1 MRKDTLQNVLLL
13 SLFFLTSSQLFGQVE
28 IDRGPYLQQAT
39 TGGITIQWRTEQTTE
54 SIVWY
59 GTAVGNL
66 NQTAH
71 TPGTAEDHS
80 VELSG
85 LNTNST
91 YFYAVGDSTG
101 ILSGN
106 NSEFYF
112 KTNPAIG
119 SDTPFRAWVQGD
131 AGTGQQEQRDT
142 RDGFLTFLGEENIDL
157 MLMLGDNA
165 YSDGKQSEYQDALFS
180 DMYENIMNKVVLWP
194 TLGNHDSYSTNE
206 DDRTGPYYD
215 IFTLPKNGEAGGTPS
230 GTEAY
235 YSYDYANVH
244 FVCLNSDDVD
254 TSPTGEMA
262 QWIHEDLG
270 NTQQDWIIA
279 YFHHPIY
286 SGAHNN
292 ETDDGTREIL
302 MREQVLPLLEMY
314 NIDLVLYG
322 HTHNYQRSFLVKDHY
337 GDSNTFDTLTMTVDD
352 GSGILAEEMPYT
364 KLNGDRGA
372 VFVCLGN
379 AAKEEGEPEEDLNH
393 PTTYIGRDLLGS
405 ASLEV
410 NGDQMDFKFVL
421 QDGSIEDHFTIL
433 KAINPLTIEITN
445 PANNQHFPNLQNINI
460 RADATDSEGS
470 VTQVEFFI
478 NGNSIGTDFNIP
490 YAVNWHP
497 LYAGSY
503 TIKAVA
509 TDNDGF
515 KKSATHFITVGQ
527 TTTNCVQIDRG
538 TDDAE
543 QRQNGSINLTSGDI
557 EMIEDGNDSQ
567 IVGLRF
573 NNLNIPRG
581 AAISSAFLNF
591 KVKNDANENPCL
603 LTISGQTGINTN
615 TFSTTNNDISNR
627 PKSNNNLTWSPPNWN
642 SADATQTSVNIGAI
656 IQEIVLQ
663 ETYTSEQS
671 IVLIIEGIGSRNAIS
686 FDQGDGSSAAELCI
700 TMDAENCL
708 DSDFDGTCDI
718 DDVCPGSPEPGQAC
732 NDNYSGTFNDLI
744 TNNCTCQG
752 TLHDCPDLAAQYGAS
767 CNDGNSGTFDDRV
780 TTNCECQGIP
790 YDCPNLQAQFG
801 TACNDNNSGTFNDI
815 VTTDCE
821 CEGTPFDC
829 PDLQLQFGT
838 PCDDNNPFTCHD
850 VITNNCD
857 CSGLLTNDEVTLS
870 SRISQDSDD
879 AEERSNG
886 SVTISSSDL
895 EIIRDNSDQMI
906 GLRFQNPGILPGT
919 ILSNAN
925 IQFTVDE
932 TKNTNPSNLVIF
944 GERNTFAPSF
954 TTGSDNISTRLKTN
968 ASINWSPDDW
978 ESIGDNGPA
987 QRTPSLTPILQEI
1000 INLNTYT
1007 INTPFVIIIE
1017 GTGRRVA
1024 ISHDKNSTSAPV
1036 LSLSYTNSL
1045 DDSDGDGIC
1054 DDEDQCFGPEP
1065 GSPCNDNNTG
1075 TYNDIM
1081 NNNCQC
1087 IGTFY
1092 DCPLLAADIGAPC
1105 NDGDNSTFND
1115 FINANCECVGSLF
1128 QCPLLNANIGDAC
1141 NDNNPLTINDQINA
1155 SCNCIG
1161 QPPVA
1166 IEICDRVSNDADD
1179 AEEKSNGNC
1188 SISSSDLE
1196 LVSDKGDI
1204 QLVGIRFRNINL
1216 QQGISVVEAYIQ
1228 FTVDKDNN
1236 SNPCN
1241 LTIHGQLSP
1250 NPAAFTRSN
1259 NDISNRSLTNTSITW
1274 SPEEWEENGDSG
1286 PAQRSADIGPIIQEI
1301 VNQPDFDE
1309 SSPIVLILSGEGLR
1323 QAISHEED
1331 DAAAAELCM
1340 NIYDSAT
1347 ILGMS
1352 GNEEEGLFQRNSEE
1366 LSNKEHK
1373 LISPYLKVFPNPA
1386 KTAIT
1391 ASFNMLEDGP
1401 AVLNILDMHG
1411 RILFEAQNNVQKGSN
1426 RISMTLTDLPNGVYF
1441 LTLRTNSAQ
1450 RVTKFSILN

>member
-1 MRKDTLQNVLLL
+1 MIRNIIFTLLIFCNFP
-13 SLFFLTSSQLFGQVE
+13 LFSQIE
-28 IDRGPYLQQAT
+28 IDRGPYLQQSTAT
-39 TGGITIQWRTEQTTE
+39 GITIQWRTEEPTE

-59 GTAVGNL
+59 GSAVGNL
-66 NQTAH
+66 NQTAS
-71 TPGTAEDHS
+71 TPGTAEDHT
-80 VELSG
+80 VEING
-85 LNTNST
+85 LNANST

-106 NSEFYF
+106 TAEFYF

-119 SDTPFRAWVQGD
+119 SNTPFRAWIQGD
-131 AGTGQQEQRDT
+131 AGVGTQVQRDT
-142 RDGFLTFLGEENIDL
+142 RDGFLTFLGDGDIDL

-165 YSDGKQSEYQDALFS
+165 YSDGKQSEYQDALFN
-180 DMYENIMNKVVLWP
+180 DMYENIMNKSVLWP
-194 TLGNHDSYSTNE
+194 TLGNHDSYSTDE
-206 DDRTGPYYD
+206 DTRTGPYYD

-235 YSYDYANVH
+235 YSYDYANAH

-254 TSPTGEMA
+254 TDPSGEMA

-292 ETDDGTREIL
+292 ESDDGTRETL
-302 MREQVLPLLEMY
+302 MREEVLPILEMY

-352 GSGILAEEMPYT
+352 GSGILVEEAAYT
-364 KLNGDRGA
+364 KLNGERGA
-372 VFVCLGN
+372 VFICLGN

-405 ASLEV
+405 ASLEIK
-410 NGDQMDFKFVL
+410 GEQLDFKFVL
-421 QDGSIEDHFTIL
+421 QDGSVEDHFTIL
-433 KAINPLTIEITN
+433 KAINPLTVEITN

-460 RADATDSEGS
+460 TADAADEEGS

-497 LYAGSY
+497 LHAGSY

-515 KKSATHFITVGQ
+515 KKSATHYITVGQ
-527 TTTNCVQIDRG
+527 TTTTCVQIDQE

-543 QRQNGSINLTSGDI
+543 QRENGSVNLTSGDI
-557 EMIEDGNDSQ
+557 ELIADGNDDQ

-581 AAISSAFLNF
+581 AAISSAYLNF

-603 LTISGQTGINTN
+603 LTIAGQKGLFTT
-615 TFSTTNNDISNR
+615 TFTSATNNISNR
-627 PKSNNNLTWSPPNWN
+627 PRSNNSITWSPPNWN
-642 SADATQTSVNIGAI
+642 TENATQTSPNIGAI
-656 IQEIVLQ
+656 LQEIVLQ
-663 ETYTSEQS
+663 ESYSPGQS

-686 FDQGDGSSAAELCI
+686 FDQGDGSNAPELCV

-718 DDVCPGSPEPGQAC
+718 DDLCPGSPEPGQPC

-744 TNNCTCQG
+744 TNNCICQG
-752 TLHDCPDLAAQYGAS
+752 TLHDCPDLAAQYGDA
-767 CNDGNSGTFDDRV
+767 CNDGNSGTYDDRV
-780 TTNCECQGIP
+780 TTNCECAGTP
-790 YDCPNLQAQFG
+790 YDCPDLQAQFN
-801 TACNDNNSGTFNDI
+801 TLCNDNDPGTFSDLI
-815 VTTDCE
+815 TTDCE
-821 CEGTPFDC
+821 CAGTPYDC
-829 PDLQLQFGT
+829 PDLQLQFGA

-857 CSGLLTNDEVTLS
+857 CAGTPTSDEATLS
-870 SRISQDSDD
+870 SQINQDSDD
-879 AEERSNG
+879 AEERANG
-886 SVTISSSDL
+886 SVTTTSSDL
-895 EIIRDNSDQMI
+895 EIITDNSDQVI
-906 GLRFQNPGILPGT
+906 GLRFENPGIPPGT
-919 ILSNAN
+919 VLSNAN

-932 TKNTNPSNLVIF
+932 TKNTNPSDFLIY
-944 GERNTFAPSF
+944 GERTSFASTF
-954 TTGSDNISTRLKTN
+954 TTSSNNISNRTKTN
-968 ASINWSPDDW
+968 ASINWSPDNW

-987 QRTPSLTPILQEI
+987 QLTPNLAPLLQEI
-1000 INLNTYT
+1000 INLNSYS

-1017 GTGRRVA
+1017 GSGRRVA
-1024 ISHDKNSTSAPV
+1024 VSHDKNSNDAPV
-1036 LSLSYTNSL
+1036 LNISYSSSL
-1045 DDSDGDGIC
+1045 DDSDGDGVC
-1054 DDEDQCFGPEP
+1054 DDEDLCFGPEP

-1075 TYNDIM
+1075 TYNDIV
-1081 NNNCQC
+1081 NNYCQC

-1092 DCPLLAADIGAPC
+1092 DCPTLGADIGASC
-1105 NDGDNSTFND
+1105 NDGNNSTFND
-1115 FINANCECVGSLF
+1115 YVNSNCECVGSLF

-1141 NDNNPLTINDQINA
+1141 NDNNPLTVNDQVNA
-1155 SCNCIG
+1155 SCNCVG
-1161 QPPVA
+1161 QAPVA
-1166 IEICDRVSNDADD
+1166 IEVCDRVSNNADD
-1179 AEEKSNGNC
+1179 SEEKSNGNC
-1188 SISSSDLE
+1188 NINSSDLE

-1204 QLVGIRFRNINL
+1204 QLVGLRFRDLSL
-1216 QQGISVVEAYIQ
+1216 QQGVSVVDAYIQ
-1228 FTVDKDNN
+1228 FTVDKNNN

-1250 NPAAFTRSN
+1250 DPAVFTKSN
-1259 NDISNRSLTNTSITW
+1259 NDISDRALTNASVNW
-1274 SPEEWEENGDSG
+1274 SPEEWEDNGDSG
-1286 PAQRSADIGPIIQEI
+1286 PAQRSTNIGPIIQEI
-1301 VNQPDFDE
+1301 VNQPGFDQN
-1309 SSPIVLILSGEGLR
+1309 SPIVLIISGEGLR
-1323 QAISHEED
+1323 QAISHDED
-1331 DAAAAELCM
+1331 DATAAELCVGV
-1340 NIYDSAT
+1340 YESAT
-1347 ILGMS
+1347 IQ
-1352 GNEEEGLFQRNSEE
+1352 GLSSQETEADLLARANQV
-1366 LSNKEHK
+1366 LSNKEDNT
-1373 LISPYLKVFPNPA
+1373 ISPYLTVFPNPA

-1391 ASFNMLEDGP
+1391 ASFSMSDDGP
-1401 AVLNILDMHG
+1401 AILNVLDMHG
-1411 RILFEAQNNVQKGSN
+1411 RVLGERQSIVQKGAN
-1426 RISMTLTDLPNGVYF
+1426 RISMPLADLPNGVYF